1 MELINIQNISFA
13 TLFVS
18 LLVYVMRE
26 NKFREGK
33 YQKTIEKNLE
43 IITEQAKNFDI
54 VKEIKIKVD
63 KIGGFTDNE

>member
-1 MELINIQNISFA
+1 MELMNIQNISFA

-26 NKFREGK
+26 NKDRESK